1 MMPTLRKFVLCLPG
15 LAALCAAAEPAPAC
29 HAVEGNRITAGD
41 LAAVLPA
48 FAAIA
53 AETPFGYAPQ
63 PGSYR
68 NIEPAELTRFAAA
81 HGIQFHG
88 IATVCFEPVL
98 SDLEPLVIESSIRE
112 SLKLLAISNADIEIV
127 EYSKFRV
134 PTGKLTFPVES
145 LPAYATDSTAMW
157 NGFVDH
163 EHHRF
168 PVWARVKIQ
177 AVETRVV
184 AAINL
189 RAGQTIEANDIRM
202 EDARVF
208 PSRTAGLH
216 TVAEG
221 IGMVAKRYVNAGTP
235 LNSADLMEP
244 FDVGKGEMVTV
255 LVQSGAAVLT
265 VEAEAQSDGRTG
277 QTISLRNGASGK
289 VFRAR
294 VTGRGRALLEFSS
307 SGV

>member
-1 MMPTLRKFVLCLPG
+1 MIRTLSRFVLCLPV
-15 LAALCAAAEPAPAC
+15 LAATAPAALAPAC
-29 HAVEGNRITAGD
+29 HAVEGSRITAGD

-48 FAAIA
+48 FAPIA

-68 NIEPAELTRFAAA
+68 NVEPAELTRFAAA

-88 IATVCFEPVL
+88 IDTVCFEPVL
-98 SDLEPLVIESSIRE
+98 SELEPLMIESSIRE
-112 SLKLLAISNADIEIV
+112 SLKSLGIESADIEIV
-127 EYSKFRV
+127 EFAKFRV

-145 LPAYATDSTAMW
+145 LPPYVTDNTAIW

-184 AAINL
+184 AATNL
-189 RAGQTIEANDIRM
+189 RAGQTIEANDIRL
-202 EDARVF
+202 EDVRAF
-208 PSRTAGLH
+208 PSRTAGLRS
-216 TVAEG
+216 VSEG
-221 IGMVAKRYVNAGTP
+221 VGMMAKRYVNAGTP
-235 LNSADLMEP
+235 LSGTDLMEP

-255 LVQSGAAVLT
+255 LVQSGAAVLML
-265 VEAEAQSDGRTG
+265 EAEAQSDGRAG
-277 QTISLRNGASGK
+277 QTISLRNAASGK

-307 SGV
+307 AGV